1 MGAELS
7 ATATVEEI
15 LSKKSVIELRELA
28 RSFYVKGS
36 SKMRKVELI
45 SEVKAALMIP
55 ERLEEL
61 LYVLD
66 STAWQT
72 FRTAAESSAPVKLNL
87 TESRWYQILHGL
99 CYLHFITGNHSL
111 SCCVPPEIRT
121 VYDSLV
127 TDGLIQRKRHY
138 DQLHLY
144 AEAAANL
151 YGVISQDDF
160 VALFNSQNE
169 DKTSKEELFDAL
181 IRHIVVDAGYC
192 FWDKYIV
199 DTGFE
204 DNGFA
209 DVPDLLAQIGD
220 KPRYIPEK
228 KVFLKY
234 ADWRY
239 FEHNEHSRNLEDYLI
254 HACGVA
260 PFLVPK
266 IVTELHESCMLSE
279 PFQYRFD
286 LLSTHGIEFDGDQL
300 NEFVQLL
307 SAFDNSTRLWSNN
320 GHTPNEIFSLYEQKN
335 LSPRPNQ
342 ATKKAKIGRN
352 DPCPCGSGLKYK
364 KCCGR

>member
-1 MGAELS
+1 MSAELS

-66 STAWQT
+66 SAAWQT
-72 FRTAAESSAPVKLNL
+72 FRKAAESSEPVKLNL

-99 CYLHFITGNHSL
+99 CYLHFITGNRSL
-111 SCCVPPEIRT
+111 SCSVPPEIRT

-127 TDGLIQRKRHY
+127 TDGLIQRKKHY

-144 AEAAANL
+144 ALAAANL

-169 DKTSKEELFDAL
+169 DNTSKEELFDAL

-199 DTGFE
+199 DIGFE

-209 DVPDLLAQIGD
+209 DVSDLLAQIGD

-228 KVFLKY
+228 EEFLKY

-239 FEHNEHSRNLEDYLI
+239 FEHNEHSRNLGDYLI

-260 PFLVPK
+260 PLLVPK

-279 PFQYRFD
+279 SFQNRFD
-286 LLSTHGIEFDGDQL
+286 LLAEHGIEFDGDQL
-300 NEFVQLL
+300 NEFIRLL

-320 GHTPNEIFSLYEQKN
+320 GHSPNEIFSLYEQKN

-342 ATKKAKIGRN
+342 STKKAKIGRN